1 VKKSIDLYFKK
12 RPLMAVTALVA
23 LLGRNATFDAGKPFP
38 RITAR
43 QDGIALNKNT
53 LAQFNRFCD
62 INNRDIL
69 SVVYPFTMIYP
80 LIQRILAQRA
90 APLSL
95 FVVLNNRMQVT
106 QHRGIG
112 ADETLDLFCEIA
124 GHRLREKGLE
134 MDILS
139 TVKIAGVPVWE
150 NIQTFYY
157 RGKFGKPDPAYIPP
171 QFAPLP
177 AAADKASWF
186 LPEGAG
192 RSFARVSGDGNPL
205 HYWKAYARLLG
216 FQRDFAQP
224 LMVLGSALGR
234 LLDAQDKSA
243 VMLDIA
249 LKAPVYYENNIVLKS
264 ALINDSKRFD
274 IYCAEDP
281 LPCISGKFK
290 YFKNENPLA
299 AG

>member
-1 VKKSIDLYFKK
+1 
-12 RPLMAVTALVA
+12 MAVTALVA

-43 QDGIALNKNT
+43 QSGIALNKNS
-53 LAQFNRFCD
+53 LAQFNRFCG
-62 INNRDIL
+62 INNSDTL
-69 SVVYPFTMIYP
+69 SVIYPSTMIYP

-95 FVVLNNRMQVT
+95 FTVLNSRMQVT
-106 QHRGIG
+106 QHRWIG
-112 ADETLDLFCEIA
+112 ADETLDIFCEIA

-157 RGKFGKPDPAYIPP
+157 RGKFGEADPTYIPP
-171 QFAPLP
+171 QFDTLP
-177 AAADKASWF
+177 ATADKASWF
-186 LPEGAG
+186 LPEDTGH
-192 RSFARVSGDGNPL
+192 SFARISGDGNPI
-205 HYWKAYARLLG
+205 HYWRAYARLLG
-216 FQRDFAQP
+216 FKRDFAQP
-224 LMVLGSALGR
+224 LMVLGSSLGR
-234 LLDAQDKSA
+234 LLDDNDKNA

-249 LKAPVYYENNIVLKS
+249 LKAPVYYESNIILKS
-264 ALINDSKRFD
+264 ALVNDVKRFD
-274 IYCAEDP
+274 IYCAEGT
-281 LPCISGKFK
+281 LPCISGKVK
-290 YFKNENPLA
+290 YLENENPLA